1 MAAGLLIFPGAFP
14 SRDRQGDRV
23 AARIAFYE
31 NGAPGTPKTVYSDVG
46 LTTPLANPVLS
57 DALGKFPAIYADTD
71 QEFTAIWSTIETDPQ
86 SETLDDLTPST
97 SANQTVLDQTEAAR
111 DQTLVYRDEAEVL
124 KGQTQDALDDA
135 LALYG
140 GMAAVDAAV
149 TAAAGSATSASGSAT
164 TATTQAGISTTQAGI
179 STTQAGIATTQAG
192 NAATF
197 ANQAKGYVAG
207 AAFNFSTTTTDSD
220 PGSGNIRLNNATP
233 SAATIIYVDDLDA
246 DGASVGSWIDTF
258 DDSSSAVK
266 GQLFLKD
273 GATGAQA
280 VYSVN
285 GSVINGTGYRKI
297 PVAWVENN
305 GALSNGL
312 RLGLTFARTG
322 DVSATSSVGYAAK
335 TANYTIVASDWGRVI
350 DITSGSPTISYTA
363 DGTLGNGFWHYIKN
377 SGTGVATLPTID
389 GVART
394 LYAGDAAIVECD
406 GTNFHWIW
414 LHNSPGPHFHVRE
427 ELLPGTTGGTSSSGT
442 WNTRAM
448 NTTVRNI
455 IGASLSSN
463 KITLP
468 AGSYSIEASAPSYTT
483 GNHRLRLYN
492 ETNGTTICLGQN
504 MTSGGADTT
513 MTPATLK
520 YEFTVSA
527 SQLLRL
533 DHYTQNGV
541 TNGLGYPSNIDTEVY
556 TDVKI
561 WRLPQ

>member
-363 DGTLGNGFWHYIKN
+363 AGTLGNGFWHYIKN
-377 SGTGVATLPTID
+377 RGAGIVTLPTID

-394 LYAGDAAIVECD
+394 LFPGEMAMVECD
-406 GTNFHWIW
+406 GANFHWIW
-414 LHNSPGPHFHVRE
+414 LHTAPGPHFHARDEKVV
-427 ELLPGTTGGTSSSGT
+427 GTNGGNSTAGSWVT
-442 WNTRAM
+442 RDVNT
-448 NTTVRNI
+448 VLRNVLT
-455 IGASLSSN
+455 ASLASN

-468 AGSYSIEASAPSYTT
+468 AGNYRIEASAPAYTVSA
-483 GNHRLRLYN
+483 HRLRLYN
-492 ETNGTTICLGQN
+492 DTDGSQIGLGQN
-504 MTSGGADTT
+504 AASGSVDTT
-513 MTPATLK
+513 MTTATLSL
-520 YEFTVSA
+520 EFTLAA
-527 SQLLRL
+527 SRAIRI
-533 DHYTQNGV
+533 DHYTGFSV
-541 TNGLGYPSNIDTEVY
+541 TNGFGLASGVDTEVY
-556 TDVKI
+556 ADVKI
-561 WRLPQ
+561 WRLPE